1 MNKNELIDSMA
12 AEAGMTK
19 ADAGKALD
27 AFIASVTAALKK
39 SDEIRLVGFGT
50 FSVSKRAATTA
61 RNPRVRQFQGEGIR
75 QLCWPQSAHRCR
87 NQRCSKEWCKIQ
99 SRQKPAGRFEL
110 RNLSLK

>member
-39 SDEIRLVGFGT
+39 KRRDPLGRLRNFLGFQ
-50 FSVSKRAATTA
+50 A
-61 RNPRVRQFQGEGIR
+61 RSNN
-75 QLCWPQSAHRCR
+75 CPQPAHRCR
-87 NQRCSKEWCKIQ
+87 NQSCSKEYCKIQ

>member
-27 AFIASVTAALKK
+27 AFIASVIAALKK
-39 SDEIRLVGFGT
+39 GDEIRLVGFGT

-61 RNPRVRQFQGEGIR
+61 RNPRTGETI
-75 QLCWPQSAHRCR
+75 
-87 NQRCSKEWCKIQ
+87 KV
-99 SRQKPAGRFEL
+99 PAKKVAKFKVGK
-110 RNLSLK
+110 SLQDAVN